1 MLVTWY
7 TFYNNKR
14 GVYEM
19 DAPQTPTPVSE
30 TAKVE
35 TPVVSSGTVK
45 TSKKKLPAK
54 KLLMVLGALVLL
66 AGSAYGGYYW
76 RDMDAK
82 KDNTAQEA
90 KITALKKQVAS
101 LETANKATTDEAT
114 TSDTAVAEETS
125 VQPTA
130 TQLESIEASIS
141 SGNTAALEGRM
152 ADSVMVIIA
161 ASEGVGARTP
171 TEAIGDIDYVIDL
184 GATWDFALS
193 AATLTDYADGD
204 YAQYFPEGAFVGKSS
219 EDKVISFIFDSSAKI
234 KTVFMSV
241 SSDLL

>member
-1 MLVTWY
+1 
-7 TFYNNKR
+7 
-14 GVYEM
+14 M
-19 DAPQTPTPVSE
+19 DTPQTEMTETP
-30 TAKVE
+30 KVE
-35 TPVVSSGTVK
+35 EKVVSGTVK
-45 TSKKKLPAK
+45 ASKKKLPTK
-54 KLLMVLGALVLL
+54 KILMVLIALLLL
-66 AGSAYGGYYW
+66 AGAAYGGYWW
-76 RDMDAK
+76 RDRDAK
-82 KDNTAQEA
+82 SDSASQKAE
-90 KITALKKQVAS
+90 ITDLKKQLADFKDAEGS
-101 LETANKATTDEAT
+101 AEDSDAT
-114 TSDTAVAEETS
+114 DTEETTEAS

-130 TQLESIEASIS
+130 AQLENIEAAIS

-152 ADSVMVIIA
+152 ADSVSVIIA

-184 GATWDFALS
+184 DATWDFALS

-219 EDKVISFIFDSSAKI
+219 EDKVISFIFDGDAKI

>member
-1 MLVTWY
+1 MAD
-7 TFYNNKR
+7 FK
-14 GVYEM
+14 
-19 DAPQTPTPVSE
+19 DAE
-30 TAKVE
+30 
-35 TPVVSSGTVK
+35 
-45 TSKKKLPAK
+45 
-54 KLLMVLGALVLL
+54 
-66 AGSAYGGYYW
+66 GSAE
-76 RDMDAK
+76 DSDA
-82 KDNTAQEA
+82 
-90 KITALKKQVAS
+90 
-101 LETANKATTDEAT
+101 TDT
-114 TSDTAVAEETS
+114 EETTEAS

-130 TQLESIEASIS
+130 AQLENIEAAIS

-152 ADSVMVIIA
+152 ADSVSVIIA

-184 GATWDFALS
+184 DATWDFALS

-219 EDKVISFIFDSSAKI
+219 EDKVISFIFDGDAKI